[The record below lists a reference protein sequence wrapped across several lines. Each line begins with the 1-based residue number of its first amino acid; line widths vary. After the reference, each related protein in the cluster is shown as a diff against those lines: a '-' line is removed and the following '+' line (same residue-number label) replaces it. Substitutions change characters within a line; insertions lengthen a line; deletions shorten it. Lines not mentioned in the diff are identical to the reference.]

1 MSGRAAPPVPP
12 KISQFGAG
20 ERVVAGERLTLTC
33 SVSRGDEPLSLT
45 WLWDGDALTPGSAH
59 TEGLSIANVNSF
71 NSVLSIERVGQHHA
85 GDYTCVATNAAASTR
100 STSTLTVHGTHPARH
115 ACLLPPPYVL

>member
-1 MSGRAAPPVPP
+1 M
-12 KISQFGAG
+12 
-20 ERVVAGERLTLTC
+20 AGERLTLTC

-45 WLWDGDALTPGSAH
+45 WLWDGDTLTPGSAH
-59 TEGLSIANVNSF
+59 TEGLSIANVNTF